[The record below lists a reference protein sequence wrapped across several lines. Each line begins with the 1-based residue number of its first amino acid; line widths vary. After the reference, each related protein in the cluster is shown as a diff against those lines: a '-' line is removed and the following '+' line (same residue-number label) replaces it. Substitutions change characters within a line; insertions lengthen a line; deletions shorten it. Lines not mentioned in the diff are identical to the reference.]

1 MANNT
6 FKTEYIAE
14 LMIAGYTKDEAEE
27 QYQLELKAI
36 KQMDFSLESDE
47 EEEYSVNDQFS

>member
-1 MANNT
+1 MNNT

-27 QYQLELKAI
+27 QYQMELKSI
-36 KQMDFSLESDE
+36 KQMDLDLESIDDDDCIN
-47 EEEYSVNDQFS
+47 YDQFPN